1 MMFFP
6 ATSAAQLRLYL
17 DESGT
22 LGFGDEVF
30 TMAMVLVNDL
40 AKLEGCIAR
49 SKTTQ
54 AEIKAS
60 QMKTAQKL
68 ALAKTI
74 LEHND
79 LEIYL
84 LTIDPAAANA
94 CERKLDKELLYDSMI
109 AQAMAYY
116 LERDELPRGG
126 AYRLSLDMRG
136 GIRES
141 FEDMVCESIGNVLMH
156 REEPLVSD
164 LQIRYMDSK
173 YSAGVQVADL
183 FSNIYRTALSLS
195 DSPCNEFL
203 RKGYADGII
212 HLGFSFGLP
221 ELANQMTQ
229 IANDLRAH
237 VEYNAANNIAS
248 TFRMMPA
255 GMEEVAGAFGSNG
268 ETQADKMVNAEALA
282 ADDAGQSMGAD
293 SAASSALALA
303 MTDVEDTE
311 VQNRAPETVAPAGS
325 TATRNRRRKGAKA
338 DRVVTAQDLPQEKA
352 TLVASVEANS
362 PANDTTETTGDD
374 AEQPHALSRS
384 ARRRRSRA
392 ARKAADA
399 KEATAGKA
407 QAGGLTDAVQVNGSV
422 DGLPADGAVTTVPA
436 DDSATATHM
445 HLSTQSVEQVDTSV
459 ENAAQVDSAPERANS
474 SDESTEKDA
483 LLTPAVSGASPVDQT
498 DDKEASDSKTSPKS
512 RRRSRKPKNQ
522 ADAQSDTQTQVTK
535 ENVQKTTSLAETSA
549 QEGRADFPATGS
561 EVIPS
566 DGKSTVDAPVSFSAT
581 PSTEPAAEPVVIT
594 ARERRQKAAKK
605 TAHGPAKSKQE
616 RSADDQKGDVT
627 KDRTEAMPIDTA
639 SSDVPKRTDEP
650 APAAAHA
657 PAIKPQN
664 DIAADHQPAPVS
676 DSAPTSKAD
685 TAPKPKRTRTRS
697 RSKAKEAPAEV
708 KVKASQDGEEKNG
721 SSQPNEA
728 HAALARA
735 DAAHVD
741 FAQADALSKTDSS
754 SATAAKPSPAK
765 HTNKQVKATK
775 IAASADSSSDDTASA
790 KATPA
795 SHDGG
800 ADNPAP
806 TKPRARRTRTR
817 KAADSGTQAQPE

>member
-30 TMAMVLVNDL
+30 TMAMVLVSDL

-49 SKTTQ
+49 NKTTQ

-221 ELANQMTQ
+221 ELANQMAQ
-229 IANDLRAH
+229 IANDLRAR
-237 VEYNAANNIAS
+237 VEHNAANNIAS
-248 TFRMMPA
+248 TFRMMPT
-255 GMEEVAGAFGSNG
+255 GMEDGAVMFDSNG
-268 ETQADKMVNAEALA
+268 ETQADKPMDTESLAANGAGLDVADDDAAADAPDAGAEA
-282 ADDAGQSMGAD
+282 D
-293 SAASSALALA
+293 
-303 MTDVEDTE
+303 
-311 VQNRAPETVAPAGS
+311 
-325 TATRNRRRKGAKA
+325 
-338 DRVVTAQDLPQEKA
+338 
-352 TLVASVEANS
+352 S
-362 PANDTTETTGDD
+362 PANDTEETSDD
-374 AEQPHALSRS
+374 NTEQPRALSRS

-399 KEATAGKA
+399 KEAAIHKA
-407 QAGGLTDAVQVNGSV
+407 QANDLVDAVQVDGSANES
-422 DGLPADGAVTTVPA
+422 PMDGAVDA
-436 DDSATATHM
+436 AQAGASATTAQTDG
-445 HLSTQSVEQVDTSV
+445 STAG
-459 ENAAQVDSAPERANS
+459 AAQTDGTVAA
-474 SDESTEKDA
+474 T
-483 LLTPAVSGASPVDQT
+483 PVDASIESSAQVNT
-498 DDKEASDSKTSPKS
+498 STKSGQKQEANTVAEASALTSE
-512 RRRSRKPKNQ
+512 
-522 ADAQSDTQTQVTK
+522 ADV
-535 ENVQKTTSLAETSA
+535 E
-549 QEGRADFPATGS
+549 PAT
-561 EVIPS
+561 
-566 DGKSTVDAPVSFSAT
+566 
-581 PSTEPAAEPVVIT
+581 EPVVIT

-605 TAHGPAKSKQE
+605 TAHSPAKSKQGQPL
-616 RSADDQKGDVT
+616 AGQKDDTAKS
-627 KDRTEAMPIDTA
+627 KAEAEAALTDNA
-639 SSDVPKRTDEP
+639 SSDMPKYANELTTAATD
-650 APAAAHA
+650 ASMG
-657 PAIKPQN
+657 KPQKT
-664 DIAADHQPAPVS
+664 IAADYQAAPVS
-676 DSAPTSKAD
+676 DSAPASKAD

-708 KVKASQDGEEKNG
+708 KAEASQGDAEKNG
-721 SSQPNEA
+721 PSQANAA
-728 HAALARA
+728 HVDLARA
-735 DAAHVD
+735 DVAHVD
-741 FAQADALSKTDSS
+741 SAQADTSSKTDPS
-754 SATAAKPSPAK
+754 SATAAKPSPVK
-765 HTNKQVKATK
+765 HTDKQVRTTK
-775 IAASADSSSDDTASA
+775 TTASADSSSAETESV
-790 KATPA
+790 KATPTT
-795 SHDGG
+795 HDGG
-800 ADNPAP
+800 ADNPASA
-806 TKPRARRTRTR
+806 KPRARRTRTR
-817 KAADSGTQAQPE
+817 KTSGSDVQAQSE

>member
-1 MMFFP
+1 MLRCHRLPARLYAERHIMMFFP

-30 TMAMVLVNDL
+30 TMAMVLVSDL

-49 SKTTQ
+49 NKTTQ

-203 RKGYADGII
+203 RKGHADGII

-221 ELANQMTQ
+221 ELANQMAQ

-248 TFRMMPA
+248 TFRMMPT
-255 GMEEVAGAFGSNG
+255 GMEEGTVVFGSNG
-268 ETQADKMVNAEALA
+268 ETQADKLADGAGLDVADDGA
-282 ADDAGQSMGAD
+282 ADDVSDTGAD
-293 SAASSALALA
+293 ADNPAA
-303 MTDVEDTE
+303 DTE
-311 VQNRAPETVAPAGS
+311 
-325 TATRNRRRKGAKA
+325 
-338 DRVVTAQDLPQEKA
+338 
-352 TLVASVEANS
+352 
-362 PANDTTETTGDD
+362 ETTGDN
-374 AEQPHALSRS
+374 AEQPRALSRS

-399 KEATAGKA
+399 KEAADEKT
-407 QAGGLTDAVQVNGSV
+407 QAEDPVDAVRADDSTNKAPMDDATGTA
-422 DGLPADGAVTTVPA
+422 PADNSAQSEQGQETGAVTEISTLVPETT
-436 DDSATATHM
+436 D
-445 HLSTQSVEQVDTSV
+445 
-459 ENAAQVDSAPERANS
+459 
-474 SDESTEKDA
+474 
-483 LLTPAVSGASPVDQT
+483 TPA
-498 DDKEASDSKTSPKS
+498 
-512 RRRSRKPKNQ
+512 
-522 ADAQSDTQTQVTK
+522 
-535 ENVQKTTSLAETSA
+535 
-549 QEGRADFPATGS
+549 
-561 EVIPS
+561 
-566 DGKSTVDAPVSFSAT
+566 
-581 PSTEPAAEPVVIT
+581 TESVVVT

-605 TAHGPAKSKQE
+605 TAHGPAKSKQGQPATSQKSDATKSKAE
-616 RSADDQKGDVT
+616 AESTPADN
-627 KDRTEAMPIDTA
+627 A
-639 SSDVPKRTDEP
+639 SSDMSKHADEP
-650 APAAAHA
+650 ATATANASTD
-657 PAIKPQN
+657 KPQSS
-664 DIAADHQPAPVS
+664 IAANQQPAPVTES
-676 DSAPTSKAD
+676 SLANKAD
-685 TAPKPKRTRTRS
+685 AAAKPKRTRTRS

-708 KVKASQDGEEKNG
+708 KAEASQGGSEKNG
-721 SSQPNEA
+721 PSQANAA
-728 HAALARA
+728 HVDLARA
-735 DAAHVD
+735 DVAHVD
-741 FAQADALSKTDSS
+741 SAQADASSKTDS
-754 SATAAKPSPAK
+754 TAAKPSPVK
-765 HTNKQVKATK
+765 HTDKQVKATK
-775 IAASADSSSDDTASA
+775 TTASVDSSSTETVSV
-790 KATPA
+790 KATPVT
-795 SHDGG
+795 HDGG

-806 TKPRARRTRTR
+806 AKPRARRTRTR
-817 KAADSGTQAQPE
+817 KAADSDAQAQSE

>member
-1 MMFFP
+1 MLRCHRLPARLYAERHIMMFFP

-30 TMAMVLVNDL
+30 TMAMVLVSDL
-40 AKLEGCIAR
+40 AKLESCIAR
-49 SKTTQ
+49 NKTTQ

-173 YSAGVQVADL
+173 YSSGVQVADL

-195 DSPCNEFL
+195 DSPCNDFL
-203 RKGYADGII
+203 RKGHANGII

-221 ELANQMTQ
+221 ELANQMAQ

-248 TFRMMPA
+248 TFRMMPT
-255 GMEEVAGAFGSNG
+255 GMEEGAVVFGSNG
-268 ETQADKMVNAEALA
+268 ETQADKLVDAEPLA
-282 ADDAGQSMGAD
+282 ADDAGLDVADDGAADDAPDASTETD
-293 SAASSALALA
+293 SPAA
-303 MTDVEDTE
+303 DTE
-311 VQNRAPETVAPAGS
+311 
-325 TATRNRRRKGAKA
+325 
-338 DRVVTAQDLPQEKA
+338 
-352 TLVASVEANS
+352 
-362 PANDTTETTGDD
+362 ETTGDNT
-374 AEQPHALSRS
+374 EQPRALSRS

-399 KEATAGKA
+399 KESAPEKT
-407 QAGGLTDAVQVNGSV
+407 QAENLADAVQTDDTTNATDVTQVADAAGATPIDTSTESEQKQETSTAAEASTAASEISNTTAAEKASSSNKAAEK
-422 DGLPADGAVTTVPA
+422 DSLPAIA
-436 DDSATATHM
+436 
-445 HLSTQSVEQVDTSV
+445 
-459 ENAAQVDSAPERANS
+459 
-474 SDESTEKDA
+474 
-483 LLTPAVSGASPVDQT
+483 GASPVDQT
-498 DDKEASDSKTSPKS
+498 DEKDSSDSKTSPKS

-522 ADAQSDTQTQVTK
+522 ANAQGDKQAQVTK
-535 ENVQKTTSLAETSA
+535 EDVQKTTSLTETSV
-549 QEGRADFPATGS
+549 QEGRADLPATGS

-566 DGKSTVDAPVSFSAT
+566 DGKSTVDAPVSLSAT

-616 RSADDQKGDVT
+616 RSADDQKSDVT
-627 KDRTEAMPIDTA
+627 KDRTEATPIDTA
-639 SSDVPKRTDEP
+639 SSDVPKHTDEP
-650 APAAAHA
+650 APAATRT

-664 DIAADHQPAPVS
+664 DITADHQFAPVS
-676 DSAPTSKAD
+676 DGAPTSKAD

-708 KVKASQDGEEKNG
+708 KTETSQA
-721 SSQPNEA
+721 P
-728 HAALARA
+728 
-735 DAAHVD
+735 
-741 FAQADALSKTDSS
+741 
-754 SATAAKPSPAK
+754 
-765 HTNKQVKATK
+765 
-775 IAASADSSSDDTASA
+775 ASAETAIAEAVSVTQNVSS
-790 KATPA
+790 
-795 SHDGG
+795 
-800 ADNPAP
+800 DNPAP
-806 TKPRARRTRTR
+806 AKPRTRRTRTR
-817 KAADSGTQAQPE
+817 KVPSSDAQTQSE

>member
-30 TMAMVLVNDL
+30 TMAMVLVSDL

-49 SKTTQ
+49 NKTTQ

-221 ELANQMTQ
+221 ELANQMAQ

-248 TFRMMPA
+248 TFRMMPT
-255 GMEEVAGAFGSNG
+255 GMEEAAGAFGSNG
-268 ETQADKMVNAEALA
+268 EIQADKLADAEVLAADGAGLDVTDDGA
-282 ADDAGQSMGAD
+282 ADDAPD
-293 SAASSALALA
+293 AS
-303 MTDVEDTE
+303 
-311 VQNRAPETVAPAGS
+311 
-325 TATRNRRRKGAKA
+325 AKA
-338 DRVVTAQDLPQEKA
+338 D
-352 TLVASVEANS
+352 S
-362 PANDTTETTGDD
+362 PANDAEETASDD
-374 AEQPHALSRS
+374 TEQPRALSRS

-399 KEATAGKA
+399 KEAAIHKA
-407 QAGGLTDAVQVNGSV
+407 QTNDLVDAVQV
-422 DGLPADGAVTTVPA
+422 
-436 DDSATATHM
+436 DDSADEAPIDGTM
-445 HLSTQSVEQVDTSV
+445 G
-459 ENAAQVDSAPERANS
+459 AAQANASATTAQT
-474 SDESTEKDA
+474 DESAAGAAPADNSAQSEQGQETGAVAEISTLVPETTD
-483 LLTPAVSGASPVDQT
+483 TPAT
-498 DDKEASDSKTSPKS
+498 
-512 RRRSRKPKNQ
+512 
-522 ADAQSDTQTQVTK
+522 
-535 ENVQKTTSLAETSA
+535 
-549 QEGRADFPATGS
+549 
-561 EVIPS
+561 
-566 DGKSTVDAPVSFSAT
+566 
-581 PSTEPAAEPVVIT
+581 EPVVVT

-605 TAHGPAKSKQE
+605 TAHSPAKSKQGQPATSQKSDATKSKAGAE
-616 RSADDQKGDVT
+616 LALADN
-627 KDRTEAMPIDTA
+627 A
-639 SSDVPKRTDEP
+639 SSDASKYTDE
-650 APAAAHA
+650 AATATTDA
-657 PAIKPQN
+657 SMGKPQSS
-664 DIAADHQPAPVS
+664 IAADQQPAPVAES
-676 DSAPTSKAD
+676 SLADKAD

-708 KVKASQDGEEKNG
+708 KAEASQGGAKKDGP
-721 SSQPNEA
+721 SQTNA
-728 HAALARA
+728 VHADLARA
-735 DAAHVD
+735 DVAHVD
-741 FAQADALSKTDSS
+741 SAQASASSKADSA
-754 SATAAKPSPAK
+754 SATAVKPSPVK
-765 HTNKQVKATK
+765 HTDKQAKATK
-775 IAASADSSSDDTASA
+775 TTASADSSSTETVSA
-790 KATPA
+790 KTTPTT
-795 SHDGG
+795 HDGG

-806 TKPRARRTRTR
+806 AKPRARRTRTR
-817 KAADSGTQAQPE
+817 KTAGPDAQAQSE

>member
-30 TMAMVLVNDL
+30 TMAMVLVSDL

-49 SKTTQ
+49 NKTTQ

-221 ELANQMTQ
+221 ELANQMAQ

-248 TFRMMPA
+248 TFRMMPT
-255 GMEEVAGAFGSNG
+255 GMEEGAGVFGSNG
-268 ETQADKMVNAEALA
+268 ETQADKPVDAKAPAADGAGLDVADDGA
-282 ADDAGQSMGAD
+282 ADDAPDTDAEAD
-293 SAASSALALA
+293 
-303 MTDVEDTE
+303 
-311 VQNRAPETVAPAGS
+311 N
-325 TATRNRRRKGAKA
+325 
-338 DRVVTAQDLPQEKA
+338 
-352 TLVASVEANS
+352 
-362 PANDTTETTGDD
+362 PANDTEETTGED
-374 AEQPHALSRS
+374 AEQPRALSRS

-399 KEATAGKA
+399 KEAAIHKTQANDLVDAVQADGSADKAPTDGTVDAARADASATAAQADESAAGAAPVDASTEGVARVKTLADNAVQAEGAERAAKQTDDTAGNTARANVSAKSRHK
-407 QAGGLTDAVQVNGSV
+407 QETDAV
-422 DGLPADGAVTTVPA
+422 AEA
-436 DDSATATHM
+436 
-445 HLSTQSVEQVDTSV
+445 
-459 ENAAQVDSAPERANS
+459 SAPV
-474 SDESTEKDA
+474 TEMNDA
-483 LLTPAVSGASPVDQT
+483 AVS
-498 DDKEASDSKTSPKS
+498 
-512 RRRSRKPKNQ
+512 
-522 ADAQSDTQTQVTK
+522 
-535 ENVQKTTSLAETSA
+535 
-549 QEGRADFPATGS
+549 
-561 EVIPS
+561 
-566 DGKSTVDAPVSFSAT
+566 
-581 PSTEPAAEPVVIT
+581 EPVVIT

-605 TAHGPAKSKQE
+605 TAHGPAKSRQE
-616 RSADDQKGDVT
+616 QPADGKKSDVT
-627 KDRTEAMPIDTA
+627 KSKAEAEPALVDNA
-639 SSDVPKRTDEP
+639 SPDAPKHADEP
-650 APAAAHA
+650 ATATANASTD
-657 PAIKPQN
+657 KPQSS
-664 DIAADHQPAPVS
+664 IAANQQPAPVTES
-676 DSAPTSKAD
+676 SLANKAD
-685 TAPKPKRTRTRS
+685 AAAKPKRTRTRS

-708 KVKASQDGEEKNG
+708 KAEASQGGAEKNG
-721 SSQPNEA
+721 PSQANAA
-728 HAALARA
+728 HVDLARA
-735 DAAHVD
+735 DVAHVD
-741 FAQADALSKTDSS
+741 STQADASSKTDSTP
-754 SATAAKPSPAK
+754 ATAAKPSPAK
-765 HTNKQVKATK
+765 HANKQVKATK
-775 IAASADSSSDDTASA
+775 TTASADSSSAETVSA
-790 KATPA
+790 KATPTTQ
-795 SHDGG
+795 DGG

-817 KAADSGTQAQPE
+817 KAPGSDAQTQSE

>member
-1 MMFFP
+1 MLRCHRLPARLYAERHIMMFFP

-30 TMAMVLVNDL
+30 TMAMVLVSDL

-49 SKTTQ
+49 NKTTQ

-156 REEPLVSD
+156 RKEPLVSD

-221 ELANQMTQ
+221 ELANQMAQ

-248 TFRMMPA
+248 AFRMMPT

-268 ETQADKMVNAEALA
+268 ETQADKMVDVESLAADGAGLDVADDGTADDAPDANAEADGPA
-282 ADDAGQSMGAD
+282 ADIEET
-293 SAASSALALA
+293 ASDN
-303 MTDVEDTE
+303 T
-311 VQNRAPETVAPAGS
+311 
-325 TATRNRRRKGAKA
+325 
-338 DRVVTAQDLPQEKA
+338 
-352 TLVASVEANS
+352 
-362 PANDTTETTGDD
+362 
-374 AEQPHALSRS
+374 EQPRALSRS

-392 ARKAADA
+392 TRKAADA
-399 KEATAGKA
+399 KESAPEKT
-407 QAGGLTDAVQVNGSV
+407 QAENLADAVQTDDTKNATDATQV
-422 DGLPADGAVTTVPA
+422 ADVAGATPI
-436 DDSATATHM
+436 
-445 HLSTQSVEQVDTSV
+445 DTST
-459 ENAAQVDSAPERANS
+459 ESEQKQEASTTAEASTAASETSNTTAAEKANS
-474 SDESTEKDA
+474 SNEAAEKDS
-483 LLTPAVSGASPVDQT
+483 LPAIAGASPVDQT
-498 DDKEASDSKTSPKS
+498 DEKDSSDSKTSPKS

-522 ADAQSDTQTQVTK
+522 ANTQGDKQAQATK
-535 ENVQKTTSLAETSA
+535 EDVQKTTSLAETSA

-561 EVIPS
+561 EIIPS

-616 RSADDQKGDVT
+616 RSADNQKGDVT
-627 KDRTEAMPIDTA
+627 KDRTEATPIDTA

-650 APAAAHA
+650 APAAART

-664 DIAADHQPAPVS
+664 NIAADHQPAPVS
-676 DSAPTSKAD
+676 DSTPTSKAD

-708 KVKASQDGEEKNG
+708 KTETSQAPASAEAAIAEAVSVTQDG
-721 SSQPNEA
+721 S
-728 HAALARA
+728 
-735 DAAHVD
+735 
-741 FAQADALSKTDSS
+741 T
-754 SATAAKPSPAK
+754 
-765 HTNKQVKATK
+765 
-775 IAASADSSSDDTASA
+775 
-790 KATPA
+790 
-795 SHDGG
+795 
-800 ADNPAP
+800 DNPAP
-806 TKPRARRTRTR
+806 AKPRARRTRTH
-817 KAADSGTQAQPE
+817 KTPGSDAQAQSE

>member
-49 SKTTQ
+49 NKTTQ

-221 ELANQMTQ
+221 ELANQMAQ

-237 VEYNAANNIAS
+237 VEYNVANNIAS
-248 TFRMMPA
+248 AFRMMPT

-268 ETQADKMVNAEALA
+268 ETQADKMVDVESLA
-282 ADDAGQSMGAD
+282 ADGAGQSMGTD
-293 SAASSALALA
+293 SAVSNALVLA
-303 MTDVEDTE
+303 MTDVEHAE
-311 VQNRAPETVAPAGS
+311 VQNSAPETMVPAGS

-338 DRVVTAQDLPQEKA
+338 DRVATAQDLPQEKA
-352 TLVASVEANS
+352 TLDASAEANS

-374 AEQPHALSRS
+374 
-384 ARRRRSRA
+384 
-392 ARKAADA
+392 D
-399 KEATAGKA
+399 
-407 QAGGLTDAVQVNGSV
+407 
-422 DGLPADGAVTTVPA
+422 
-436 DDSATATHM
+436 
-445 HLSTQSVEQVDTSV
+445 
-459 ENAAQVDSAPERANS
+459 
-474 SDESTEKDA
+474 
-483 LLTPAVSGASPVDQT
+483 
-498 DDKEASDSKTSPKS
+498 
-512 RRRSRKPKNQ
+512 
-522 ADAQSDTQTQVTK
+522 
-535 ENVQKTTSLAETSA
+535 
-549 QEGRADFPATGS
+549 
-561 EVIPS
+561 
-566 DGKSTVDAPVSFSAT
+566 
-581 PSTEPAAEPVVIT
+581 
-594 ARERRQKAAKK
+594 
-605 TAHGPAKSKQE
+605 
-616 RSADDQKGDVT
+616 
-627 KDRTEAMPIDTA
+627 
-639 SSDVPKRTDEP
+639 
-650 APAAAHA
+650 
-657 PAIKPQN
+657 
-664 DIAADHQPAPVS
+664 
-676 DSAPTSKAD
+676 
-685 TAPKPKRTRTRS
+685 
-697 RSKAKEAPAEV
+697 
-708 KVKASQDGEEKNG
+708 
-721 SSQPNEA
+721 
-728 HAALARA
+728 
-735 DAAHVD
+735 
-741 FAQADALSKTDSS
+741 
-754 SATAAKPSPAK
+754 
-765 HTNKQVKATK
+765 
-775 IAASADSSSDDTASA
+775 
-790 KATPA
+790 
-795 SHDGG
+795 
-800 ADNPAP
+800 
-806 TKPRARRTRTR
+806 
-817 KAADSGTQAQPE
+817 

>member
-30 TMAMVLVNDL
+30 TMAMVLVSDL

-49 SKTTQ
+49 NKTTQ

-221 ELANQMTQ
+221 ELANQMAQ

-248 TFRMMPA
+248 TFRMMPT
-255 GMEEVAGAFGSNG
+255 GMEEGAGVFGSNG
-268 ETQADKMVNAEALA
+268 ETQADKLADAEAPAADSAELNVADDGA
-282 ADDAGQSMGAD
+282 ADDAPDMGTE
-293 SAASSALALA
+293 
-303 MTDVEDTE
+303 TD
-311 VQNRAPETVAPAGS
+311 
-325 TATRNRRRKGAKA
+325 
-338 DRVVTAQDLPQEKA
+338 
-352 TLVASVEANS
+352 S
-362 PANDTTETTGDD
+362 PANATEETTGED
-374 AEQPHALSRS
+374 AEQPRELSRS

-399 KEATAGKA
+399 KEAAIHKAQTNCLVDVALVDGSADEAPMDGTVDVARTGASAAAAQADGATAAAPVDASTEGVARVKTLAENAVQAEGAERAAKQADDTAGNTARANVSAKSRHE
-407 QAGGLTDAVQVNGSV
+407 QETDAV
-422 DGLPADGAVTTVPA
+422 AEA
-436 DDSATATHM
+436 
-445 HLSTQSVEQVDTSV
+445 
-459 ENAAQVDSAPERANS
+459 SAPV
-474 SDESTEKDA
+474 TEMNDA
-483 LLTPAVSGASPVDQT
+483 AVSES
-498 DDKEASDSKTSPKS
+498 
-512 RRRSRKPKNQ
+512 
-522 ADAQSDTQTQVTK
+522 
-535 ENVQKTTSLAETSA
+535 
-549 QEGRADFPATGS
+549 
-561 EVIPS
+561 
-566 DGKSTVDAPVSFSAT
+566 
-581 PSTEPAAEPVVIT
+581 VVIT

-605 TAHGPAKSKQE
+605 TAHGPAKSKQGQPATSQKSDATKSKAE
-616 RSADDQKGDVT
+616 AESTPADN
-627 KDRTEAMPIDTA
+627 A
-639 SSDVPKRTDEP
+639 SSDMSKHADEP
-650 APAAAHA
+650 ATATANASTD
-657 PAIKPQN
+657 KPQSS
-664 DIAADHQPAPVS
+664 IAANQQPAPVTES
-676 DSAPTSKAD
+676 SLANKAD

-708 KVKASQDGEEKNG
+708 KAEASQGGAENDGP
-721 SSQPNEA
+721 SQAN
-728 HAALARA
+728 AARDDL
-735 DAAHVD
+735 
-741 FAQADALSKTDSS
+741 AQADASHVDSVQANTSSKAGST
-754 SATAAKPSPAK
+754 SATAANPSPVK
-765 HTNKQVKATK
+765 HTDKQVKATK
-775 IAASADSSSDDTASA
+775 TTASADSSSTETVSA
-790 KATPA
+790 KATSA
-795 SHDGG
+795 AQDGS

-806 TKPRARRTRTR
+806 AKPRARRTRTR
-817 KAADSGTQAQPE
+817 KASGSDAQAQSE

>member
-49 SKTTQ
+49 NKTTQ

-221 ELANQMTQ
+221 ELANQMDQ

-237 VEYNAANNIAS
+237 VEYNAVNNIAS
-248 TFRMMPA
+248 AFRMMPT
-255 GMEEVAGAFGSNG
+255 GVGEVAGAFGSNG
-268 ETQADKMVNAEALA
+268 KTQADRMVDVESLA
-282 ADDAGQSMGAD
+282 ADGAGLDVTDDGTADDAPDANTEAD
-293 SAASSALALA
+293 GPAA
-303 MTDVEDTE
+303 DIE
-311 VQNRAPETVAPAGS
+311 ET
-325 TATRNRRRKGAKA
+325 
-338 DRVVTAQDLPQEKA
+338 
-352 TLVASVEANS
+352 
-362 PANDTTETTGDD
+362 ANDNT
-374 AEQPHALSRS
+374 EQPRALSRS

-407 QAGGLTDAVQVNGSV
+407 QAEGLTDTAQVNGSA
-422 DGLPADGAVTTVPA
+422 DGLPADGAVTTMPA
-436 DDSATATHM
+436 DDSATATHV
-445 HLSTQSVEQVDTSV
+445 HLSTQGVEQVDTSV

-498 DDKEASDSKTSPKS
+498 DEKDSSNSKTSPKS

-522 ADAQSDTQTQVTK
+522 ANAQGDKQAQVTK
-535 ENVQKTTSLAETSA
+535 EDVQKTTSLAETRA

-566 DGKSTVDAPVSFSAT
+566 DGKSTVDAPISFSAT
-581 PSTEPAAEPVVIT
+581 PSTEPATEPVVIT

-627 KDRTEAMPIDTA
+627 KDRTEATPIDTA

-650 APAAAHA
+650 APAAART

-708 KVKASQDGEEKNG
+708 KTETSQA
-721 SSQPNEA
+721 P
-728 HAALARA
+728 
-735 DAAHVD
+735 
-741 FAQADALSKTDSS
+741 
-754 SATAAKPSPAK
+754 
-765 HTNKQVKATK
+765 
-775 IAASADSSSDDTASA
+775 ASAETAIAEAVSV
-790 KATPA
+790 TQDVG
-795 SHDGG
+795 S
-800 ADNPAP
+800 DNPAP
-806 TKPRARRTRTR
+806 AKPRARHTRTR
-817 KAADSGTQAQPE
+817 KTPDSDAQAQSE